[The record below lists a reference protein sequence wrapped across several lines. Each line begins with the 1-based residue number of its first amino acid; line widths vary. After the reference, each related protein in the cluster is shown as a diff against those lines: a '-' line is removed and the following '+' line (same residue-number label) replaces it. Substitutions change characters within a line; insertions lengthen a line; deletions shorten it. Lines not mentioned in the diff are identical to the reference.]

1 MSYSGFP
8 GGSAEKDLPVNVE
21 DTCLIPGLGRLPVGG
36 NSNPLQYCCLETP
49 QTKESDGL
57 RSMGVSNVLDMT

>member
-8 GGSAEKDLPVNVE
+8 GSSAEKDLPANAE
-21 DTCLIPGLGRLPVGG
+21 DTCLIPGLGRLPVRG
-36 NSNPLQYCCLETP
+36 NSNPLQYSCLETP

-57 RSMGVSNVLDMT
+57 CSMGVSNVLDMT